1 MEQRRRSLCKKLELA
16 TYAHDK
22 VVTFNFASKSK
33 VLAQPGKHC
42 SVPLPI
48 MYRYHH
54 VGRAYDLHQL
64 KNLQPTGSSAFD
76 FISVRLLVQE
86 LEQISGLMDDL
97 VLRYYSRLLVPYLKS
112 AAADTKDTLVLHVPG

>member
-1 MEQRRRSLCKKLELA
+1 MRSLGKKLELA

-22 VVTFNFASKSK
+22 IVTFKFASKSQA
-33 VLAQPGKHC
+33 LAQPGNTV

-48 MYRYHH
+48 MHRYHH

-86 LEQISGLMDDL
+86 LEQISELIDDP
-97 VLRYYSRLLVPYLKS
+97 VLWHYSGLLVPFLKS
-112 AAADTKDTLVLHVPG
+112 AAADTKDTLILHVPG